1 MAGTCDQQTLIG
13 TLLTLAE
20 DNVRQGLG
28 GPFAAL
34 VVKDGI
40 IIGQGCNRVTGQHD
54 PTAHAEME
62 AIRAACHQLGSHQLH
77 GCVIYSSCEPCPMCL
92 GAIYWARPDKLFY
105 LNSQADA
112 AHIGFDDQFIYQEL
126 ARPVAQR
133 QLTTEQLDHPR
144 RLAAFELWQ
153 ASSDREDY

>member
-1 MAGTCDQQTLIG
+1 MERRHNHQNLIQTVLD
-13 TLLTLAE
+13 LAE

-34 VVKDGI
+34 VVKDGV
-40 IIGQGCNRVTGQHD
+40 IIGQGCNRVTDQHD

-62 AIRAACHQLGSHQLH
+62 AIRAACHHLGSHQLH

-112 AHIGFDDQFIYQEL
+112 ARIGFDDQFIYQEL
-126 ARPVAQR
+126 ALPAAQR
-133 QLTTEQLDHPR
+133 QLTTEQLEHPH

>member
-1 MAGTCDQQTLIG
+1 MEQHLTHETLIQ
-13 TLLTLAE
+13 TVLSLSE

-34 VVKDGI
+34 VVKDGV
-40 IIGQGCNRVTGQHD
+40 IIGQGCNRVTAQHD

-62 AIRAACHQLGSHQLH
+62 AIRAACHYLGSHQLD

-92 GAIYWARPDKLFY
+92 GGIYWARPDRLFY

-112 AHIGFDDQFIYQEL
+112 ARIGFDDQFIYQEL
-126 ARPVAQR
+126 VRPVAQR

>member
-1 MAGTCDQQTLIG
+1 MEPFDNHQNLIQTV
-13 TLLTLAE
+13 LTLPE
-20 DNVRQGLG
+20 ENVRHGLG

-34 VVKDGI
+34 VVKNGA
-40 IIGQGCNRVTGQHD
+40 IIGQGCNRVTDQHD

-62 AIRAACHQLGSHQLH
+62 AIRAACRQLGSHQLH

-112 AHIGFDDQFIYQEL
+112 ARIGFDDQFIYQEL

-144 RLAAFELWQ
+144 RLAPFELWQ

>member
-1 MAGTCDQQTLIG
+1 MEQHLTHETLIQ
-13 TLLTLAE
+13 TVLSLSE

-34 VVKDGI
+34 VVKDGV
-40 IIGQGCNRVTGQHD
+40 IIGQGCNRVTGKHD

-62 AIRAACHQLGSHQLH
+62 AIRAACHQLGSHQLG

-92 GAIYWARPDKLFY
+92 GAIYWARPVRLFY

-112 AHIGFDDQFIYQEL
+112 ARIGFDDQFIYQEL
-126 ARPVAQR
+126 SRPITQR
-133 QLTTEQLDHPR
+133 QLPTEQLDHPQ

-153 ASSDREDY
+153 TSNDREDY

>member
-1 MAGTCDQQTLIG
+1 MELIHNHQNLIQTVLD
-13 TLLTLAE
+13 LAE
-20 DNVRQGLG
+20 DNVRQGQG

-34 VVKDGI
+34 VVKDGV
-40 IIGQGCNRVTGQHD
+40 IIGQGCNRVTDQRD

-62 AIRAACHQLGSHQLH
+62 AIRDACHHLGSHQLH

-112 AHIGFDDQFIYQEL
+112 ARIGFDDQFIYQEL

-153 ASSDREDY
+153 TSEDRQDY

>member
-1 MAGTCDQQTLIG
+1 MAGTCDQKTLIG

-112 AHIGFDDQFIYQEL
+112 ARIGFDDQFIYQEL
-126 ARPVAQR
+126 ALPAAQR
-133 QLTTEQLDHPR
+133 QLTTEQLDHPQ
-144 RLAAFELWQ
+144 RLTAFWLWR
-153 ASSDREDY
+153 ASNDREDY

>member
-1 MAGTCDQQTLIG
+1 MERRHNHQQLID
-13 TLLTLAE
+13 TVLTLSE

-34 VVKDGI
+34 VVKDDV
-40 IIGQGCNRVTGQHD
+40 IIGQGCNRVTDQHD

-62 AIRAACHQLGSHQLH
+62 AIRAACHHLGSHQLH

-92 GAIYWARPDKLFY
+92 GALYWARPDKLFY

-112 AHIGFDDQFIYQEL
+112 ARIGFDDQFIYQEL

-133 QLTTEQLDHPR
+133 QLTTEQLEHPH